1 MGQISEQD
9 PGFLGVSFMF
19 SALVQMQTAA
29 FIGAKLDFRTT
40 ALVVE
45 QCSSDCGQIERTE
58 QVSVLPPC
66 RRPIAYRERMQRLYK
81 AVWGGNTPHKLVVA
95 YRVPAFDLANQLC
108 GPAVRTALRQNAV
121 TALQQPVDV
130 FIAAKALVEAP
141 DDLCVPLHGERQH
154 LLKGRNGWDQAVAT
168 MLVAWMQL

>member
-1 MGQISEQD
+1 MILVDFDLTWDAEQVTCNPQESKAIEWTILESRTRNPGHAIVRQISEQD

-19 SALVQMQTAA
+19 SALVQTQTAA

-58 QVSVLPPC
+58 QVSVLPPFW
-66 RRPIAYRERMQRLYK
+66 RPLAYRERMQRLYK
-81 AVWGGNTPHKLVVA
+81 AVWGGNAPHKLVVA

-108 GPAVRTALRQNAV
+108 GPAVRTA
-121 TALQQPVDV
+121 
-130 FIAAKALVEAP
+130 F
-141 DDLCVPLHGERQH
+141 G
-154 LLKGRNGWDQAVAT
+154 
-168 MLVAWMQL
+168 